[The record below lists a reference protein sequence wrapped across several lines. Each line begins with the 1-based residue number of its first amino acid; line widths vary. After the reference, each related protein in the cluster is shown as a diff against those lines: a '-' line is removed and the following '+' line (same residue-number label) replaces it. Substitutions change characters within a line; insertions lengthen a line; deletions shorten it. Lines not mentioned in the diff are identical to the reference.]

1 MRGKI
6 RAATKFNKYRGSM
19 LLKFKDDASVMTEFV
34 AYLRELVSIDEPMKR
49 YCDESET
56 LRHLE
61 SGPPT
66 AIYQVLRLINKPVLL
81 RDLEVLVE
89 HMWSMQAK
97 QSLYSA
103 LSVLYSVNL
112 IDYTYRDFNSTPS
125 NVVQFFVKEE
135 D

>member
-6 RAATKFNKYRGSM
+6 RAATRFNRFREDM
-19 LLKFKDDASVMTEFV
+19 LLKFRDDASIMSDFI
-34 AYLRELVSIDEPMKR
+34 AFLREPVPIDELMKR

-66 AIYQVLRLINKPVLL
+66 AIYQVLRLINKSVLL

-89 HMWSMQAK
+89 HMWPIQAK

-135 D
+135 E